1 MTNISTFVH
10 ICGNI
15 GHYTHDVNKCS
26 HLKCNIWQH
35 LRAVSD
41 GSRKCRSWLYH
52 SLLCKNNQHYRDN
65 PACHAQLCVTSSHH
79 GVQKELWGHSCSVRG
94 MSGKAG
100 WKPGAERRGV
110 CWKDDLETV
119 LLSGW
124 RAGRETCSTASQLDL
139 APPPHPL
146 PTMTQWLSGVYNPVK
161 KHALSCMGKNID
173 TKTS

>member
-1 MTNISTFVH
+1 MP
-10 ICGNI
+10 
-15 GHYTHDVNKCS
+15 CS
-26 HLKCNIWQH
+26 
-35 LRAVSD
+35 
-41 GSRKCRSWLYH
+41 
-52 SLLCKNNQHYRDN
+52 
-65 PACHAQLCVTSSHH
+65 QLCVTSSHH

-139 APPPHPL
+139 ASPPQPL
-146 PTMTQWLSGVYNPVK
+146 PTMTQRLWCLQPSEKNMHWVAWAKILTQKLEVK
-161 KHALSCMGKNID
+161 SFVFPLGLCHILGTFCNFRIFFPQLASNHAA
-173 TKTS
+173 